1 MGELL
6 EKDEVY
12 QIVGAAFEVFNE
24 LGAGFL
30 EAVYQE
36 AMELELRSRSIP
48 FVPQAKLRIRYKG
61 EFLQKE
67 YYADLICFGTVL
79 VEIKCIERLTPKEE
93 SQLLNYLKA
102 TGIRVG
108 VLLNFAGPKTL
119 EWKRLVL

>member
-1 MGELL
+1 MAELL

-12 QIVGAAFEVFNE
+12 QLVGAAFAVFNE

-36 AMELELRSRSIP
+36 AMEIELSARNVP
-48 FVPQAKLRIRYKG
+48 FVPQAKLVVMYKG
-61 EFLQKE
+61 QRLQKE
-67 YYADLICFGTVL
+67 YIADLICYGTVL
-79 VEIKCIERLTPKEE
+79 VEIKCVERLTPREE

-102 TGIRVG
+102 TGIKVG
-108 VLLNFAGPKTL
+108 VLLNFAGPKNL